1 VALITVKSVAKL
13 RSRVVREK
21 LKKSEPGNGS
31 PPVIPDWMRQI
42 GNKFGGFIGGGLKR
56 FAGWAFSGLVR
67 ATGGLITS
75 AWETLIRGSVSLF
88 TFDFNAE
95 TKALQQRIDQNNQ
108 SIANSIAAGLGEFA
122 GLGLIQLGTM
132 AVGGLVGRG
141 GTAAAKLVGKIKIP
155 VLSSRIGIELAEER
169 NAQLASSLR
178 GTLETTCDAVA
189 ENLLIATTL
198 AFRGKESAKKAGATI
213 NPEIDGSLAA
223 KFDRK
228 FLKPLPDFWEGV
240 IKSFLG
246 GFGSGVIQGGY
257 ILARN
262 FDDAIAESA
271 WSRRQSTEQI
281 TLEIFPDANSSNPI
295 AKAAAEGQPPLEI
308 SGTRE
313 EILDAVPTALA
324 LHESATTGGES
335 APVDLFLK
343 PGSNRPQL
351 VVIYQKRGFRTR
363 HKFVIPHY
371 AGSKTPDL
379 PIVKAGAWHGFQI
392 LTDGSKLACYAATK
406 ADALATIKAWSKGV
420 KANLKVGTRPEAKES
435 TAKIKSGELIPIYA
449 DYYPQGK
456 AGPRAWRHY
465 SASQPAN

>member
-1 VALITVKSVAKL
+1 
-13 RSRVVREK
+13 
-21 LKKSEPGNGS
+21 
-31 PPVIPDWMRQI
+31 MRQI

-75 AWETLIRGSVSLF
+75 AWETLIRSSIALF

-95 TKALQQRIDQNNQ
+95 TKELQRRIDQNNQ

-122 GLGLIQLGTM
+122 GLGMIQLGTM

-141 GTAAAKLVGKIKIP
+141 GSAAAKLIGKVKIP

-178 GTLETTCDAVA
+178 STLELTCDAVA

-198 AFRGKESAKKAGATI
+198 AFRGKESAKKAGASTEA
-213 NPEIDGSLAA
+213 PIDGSLAA

-228 FLKPLPDFWEGV
+228 FLKPLPDFWEQV
-240 IKSFLG
+240 VKSFLG

-281 TLEIFPDANSSNPI
+281 TLEIFPDANSPDP
-295 AKAAAEGQPPLEI
+295 AVKAAAQGQLPLEI

-313 EILDAVPTALA
+313 EILDAIPTALA
-324 LHESATTGGES
+324 LHATAQASGDAS
-335 APVDLFLK
+335 PVDLVLK

-351 VVIYQKRGFRTR
+351 VVIYQRQGQKSR

-371 AGSKTPDL
+371 QGGKNLAL
-379 PIVKAGAWHGFQI
+379 PTFKAGPWHGYHV
-392 LTDGSKLACYAATK
+392 LADGSKVACYASTK
-406 ADALATIKAWSKGV
+406 QEAAATIKAWTKGV
-420 KANLKVGTRPEAKES
+420 KGTLKTGTRAQVKES
-435 TAKIKSGELIPIYA
+435 TARVKPGTLIPLFA
-449 DYYPQGK
+449 DFFPQGK
-456 AGPRAWRHY
+456 NGPRAWRHY
-465 SASQPAN
+465 VSKATP

>member
-1 VALITVKSVAKL
+1 VALITVKSVTKL

-31 PPVIPDWMRQI
+31 PPIIPDWMRRI

-75 AWETLIRGSVSLF
+75 AWETLIRSSIALF
-88 TFDFNAE
+88 AFDFNAE
-95 TKALQQRIDQNNQ
+95 TKELQRRIDQNNQ

-122 GLGLIQLGTM
+122 GLGMIQLGTM

-141 GTAAAKLVGKIKIP
+141 GSAAAKLIGKVKIP

-178 GTLETTCDAVA
+178 STLELTCDAVA

-198 AFRGKESAKKAGATI
+198 AFRGKESAKNAGASTEA
-213 NPEIDGSLAA
+213 PIDGSLAA

-228 FLKPLPDFWEGV
+228 FLKPLPDFWEQV
-240 IKSFLG
+240 VKSFLG

-271 WSRRQSTEQI
+271 YAKRQSTEQI
-281 TLEIFPDANSSNPI
+281 TIEIYPNANSSDP
-295 AKAAAEGQPPLEI
+295 AEKAAAQGQLPLTI

-313 EILDAVPTALA
+313 EIIDAVPTALA
-324 LHESATTGGES
+324 LHEATQLGGDT
-335 APVDLFLK
+335 APIDLIQK
-343 PGSNRPQL
+343 PGASRPQL
-351 VVIYQKRGFRTR
+351 VVVYQRQGARTR
-363 HKFVIPHY
+363 HTFHIPHY
-371 AGSKTPDL
+371 SGARSPSL
-379 PIVKAGAWHGFQI
+379 PIIKTGKWHGYHV
-392 LTDGSKLACYAATK
+392 LADGSKIACYTASK
-406 ADALATIKAWSKGV
+406 QEGYATIKALTKGV
-420 KANLKVGTRPEAKES
+420 KPSLKVGTRAEVTES
-435 TAKIKSGELIPIYA
+435 SMKVLPGTLIPIFA
-449 DYYPQGK
+449 DYYPRGK

-465 SASQPAN
+465 ANRGPS